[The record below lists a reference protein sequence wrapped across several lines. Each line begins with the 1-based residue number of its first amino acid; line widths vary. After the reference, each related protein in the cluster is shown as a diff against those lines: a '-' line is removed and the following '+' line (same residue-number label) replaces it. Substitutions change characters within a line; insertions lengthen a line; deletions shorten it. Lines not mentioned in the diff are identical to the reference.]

1 MKLLCGFHIGGF
13 YFSVPIDRVQEVLKK
28 APVTPVPGA
37 PRAVA
42 GLLNLRGAIVTV
54 LDIRPHLGVSIGGP
68 AEAGAHLLLRDGS
81 EIVALRIDRIGEVVN
96 VSEESFEP
104 PPDTL
109 RGPARAL
116 ITGVYKLPDRLMLAL
131 DLDVALNTDD
141 VPSEGKPA

>member
-1 MKLLCGFHIGGF
+1 MNLLCGFYIGGF

-28 APVTPVPGA
+28 ASPTPVPGA

-54 LDIRPHLGVSIGGP
+54 LDIRPQLAVP
-68 AEAGAHLLLRDGS
+68 AANAGEPGAHLLLIDGS
-81 EIVALRIDRIGEVVN
+81 EIVALRIDRIGEVVP
-96 VSEESFEP
+96 VPADSFEP

-116 ITGVYKLPDRLMLAL
+116 ITGAYKLPDRLMLAL
-131 DLDVALNTDD
+131 NLDVALNTDA
-141 VPSEGKPA
+141 VAPEGKSA